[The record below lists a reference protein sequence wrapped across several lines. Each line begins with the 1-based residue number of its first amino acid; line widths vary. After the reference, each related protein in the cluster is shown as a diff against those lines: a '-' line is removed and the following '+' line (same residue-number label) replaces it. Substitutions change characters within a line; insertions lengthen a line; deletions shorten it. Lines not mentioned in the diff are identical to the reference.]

1 MFKDSQI
8 ASSYKFLIMIFGR
21 PFLLLFQAPSSLDS
35 SLRYLS
41 HLLYSRL
48 VDARKT
54 YDSFPTDSTS
64 NASFSSGTKI
74 NEYVAS
80 ERLVAFAAVIMR
92 WTGSKSTVIRVVTQ
106 CSSPLTERCMTT
118 LVTRETT
125 ERLALE
131 QNGVLAT
138 QITVNEYPTEKF
150 YFLLTRVSIDNAQ
163 VQKQRILQG
172 KTNEILK
179 LRTQLIT
186 GA

>member
-1 MFKDSQI
+1 
-8 ASSYKFLIMIFGR
+8 
-21 PFLLLFQAPSSLDS
+21 
-35 SLRYLS
+35 
-41 HLLYSRL
+41 
-48 VDARKT
+48 
-54 YDSFPTDSTS
+54 
-64 NASFSSGTKI
+64 
-74 NEYVAS
+74 
-80 ERLVAFAAVIMR
+80 MR

-106 CSSPLTERCMTT
+106 RSSPLTERCMTT

-150 YFLLTRVSIDNAQ
+150 YFLLTRVSVDNAQ

>member
-1 MFKDSQI
+1 
-8 ASSYKFLIMIFGR
+8 
-21 PFLLLFQAPSSLDS
+21 
-35 SLRYLS
+35 
-41 HLLYSRL
+41 
-48 VDARKT
+48 
-54 YDSFPTDSTS
+54 
-64 NASFSSGTKI
+64 
-74 NEYVAS
+74 
-80 ERLVAFAAVIMR
+80 
-92 WTGSKSTVIRVVTQ
+92 
-106 CSSPLTERCMTT
+106 MTT

-150 YFLLTRVSIDNAQ
+150 YFLLTRFSIDNAH

>member
-41 HLLYSRL
+41 HFLYSRL

-74 NEYVAS
+74 NEICCLGTTS
-80 ERLVAFAAVIMR
+80 FLRSLIMR
-92 WTGSKSTVIRVVTQ
+92 STCSKTSVIRVVTQ
-106 CSSPLTERCMTT
+106 SSFPLTERCVTT
-118 LVTRETT
+118 LVTAARKTT
-125 ERLALE
+125 ELLALE
-131 QNGVLAT
+131 RNGVL
-138 QITVNEYPTEKF
+138 
-150 YFLLTRVSIDNAQ
+150 
-163 VQKQRILQG
+163 
-172 KTNEILK
+172 
-179 LRTQLIT
+179 
-186 GA
+186 

>member
-1 MFKDSQI
+1 
-8 ASSYKFLIMIFGR
+8 
-21 PFLLLFQAPSSLDS
+21 
-35 SLRYLS
+35 
-41 HLLYSRL
+41 
-48 VDARKT
+48 
-54 YDSFPTDSTS
+54 
-64 NASFSSGTKI
+64 
-74 NEYVAS
+74 
-80 ERLVAFAAVIMR
+80 MR

-106 CSSPLTERCMTT
+106 RSSPLTERCMTT

-131 QNGVLAT
+131 QNGVLGT

-150 YFLLTRVSIDNAQ
+150 YFLLTRVSIDNAH